1 MLLAHLSF
9 QVVPDCLKRSSVA
22 GVERLI
28 DVGELIKLRVG
39 EDASDPAVTEPVSSQ
54 LRDLGELFQRVPRIR

>member
-1 MLLAHLSF
+1 MPLSHFSF
-9 QVVPDCLKRSSVA
+9 QVVPDGVKDGRVA

-39 EDASDPAVTEPVSSQ
+39 EDTSYPAVTEPIPSQ
-54 LRDLGELFQRVPRIR
+54 LRDLGKLFQRVPRIR